1 MIKKLTILV
10 IILAIALVPL
20 MVIFNLTTNA
30 TVTNEMAIDQL
41 NGGDEEYVEAQMYNN
56 YKNVLIV
63 AITAIVS
70 TVIVIISVVTT
81 YTIKRILE
89 KHAQK

>member
-1 MIKKLTILV
+1 MIKKLTILA
-10 IILAIALVPL
+10 IILAIVLVPL
-20 MVIFNLTTNA
+20 MAIFNLTTNA

-70 TVIVIISVVTT
+70 TVIVIISVVTM